1 MRKNGKARL
10 AEYTVLRGFTPIVDG
25 KELDSAVEP
34 GGELPQ
40 GLTSTQ
46 LARLV
51 ERGVIEKQVPQETA
65 SREATDG

>member
-1 MRKNGKARL
+1 MPKKKS
-10 AEYTVLRGFTPIVDG
+10 EYTVLRGFSPIVDG

-40 GLTSTQ
+40 GLTGTQ

-51 ERGVIEKQVPQETA
+51 ERGVIAK
-65 SREATDG
+65 REAPERADTEVIDG